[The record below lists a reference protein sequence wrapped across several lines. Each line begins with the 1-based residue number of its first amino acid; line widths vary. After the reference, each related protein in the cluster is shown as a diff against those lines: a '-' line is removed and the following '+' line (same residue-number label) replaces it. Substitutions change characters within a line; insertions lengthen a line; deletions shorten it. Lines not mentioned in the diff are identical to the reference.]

1 MALGPLRR
9 SERYAQ
15 RTEIADLF
23 GYRIWSE
30 ADRPALIEMASL
42 LAKRDVTPTFIL
54 IEILAFLKAQKI
66 VRPGY
71 SALQAIVSGGPRRR
85 ARAIGPARGCKP
97 KPPKIPSGQIQPRDD
112 RIQVNHLPVVAKGIA
127 SIQMDMAPGRRRDLL
142 DRGERLY
149 TRARPV
155 PGQQSGQDG
164 RVVVDDRVR
173 DQSRALVADLDFD
186 VGLAGEFRPRS
197 ALSRR
202 RRPASRRTVCSNAAA
217 FSTTCIADKLA
228 RRLPFTSLTSA

>member
-71 SALQAIVSGGPRRR
+71 SALQAIVSGVLVAERGRLAQLGDVSPNRRKFR
-85 ARAIGPARGCKP
+85 QDKFSPAT
-97 KPPKIPSGQIQPRDD
+97 
-112 RIQVNHLPVVAKGIA
+112 IA
-127 SIQMDMAPGRRRDLL
+127 S
-142 DRGERLY
+142 
-149 TRARPV
+149 
-155 PGQQSGQDG
+155 
-164 RVVVDDRVR
+164 
-173 DQSRALVADLDFD
+173 
-186 VGLAGEFRPRS
+186 RS
-197 ALSRR
+197 ITCPLSRK
-202 RRPASRRTVCSNAAA
+202 V
-217 FSTTCIADKLA
+217 
-228 RRLPFTSLTSA
+228 